1 MKKVVIIGAGPAGLS
16 CAYRLLKN
24 NKKISVTII
33 EEDKQV
39 GGISKT
45 VKYKGNR
52 IDVGGHRFFTKNEEV
67 KKLWLDILPLQGKP
81 AYDDI
86 ILKTEKEFVK
96 GGPNP
101 EKEDKVML
109 IRNRV
114 SRIFYNKKF
123 FDYPINLNFKTIKNM
138 GFGTT
143 IVSGFSYIKASCFKL
158 DEVNL
163 ENFYINRFGK
173 KLYSMFFKEYTTKL
187 WGRTPKEIDSSW
199 GSQRVKGI
207 SIRKVLIDYFMR
219 LFKLENKNKETSLIE
234 SFLYPKYGPGEFYE
248 VLASEI
254 EKMGG
259 VIILNSKVV
268 KIDNETDNIKSI
280 RYLSDDKEVKI
291 KCDYLVSSMPMKDL
305 VNGMDKIPRNIKK
318 ISNGLPYRD
327 FVTVGVLVPK
337 LAFNDRNVKTIHG
350 GINDNWIYVQD
361 PSVTMGR
368 IQIFNNWSPY
378 MVKSPKDTIWMG
390 LEYFCSEGDDFWN
403 MSDKE
408 LKKFAH
414 EELKKMKFIDCD
426 ILDSCVIKVKKAYP
440 AYFDTYKDIDTLR
453 KHLNKYKNLYCIGR
467 NGTHSYN
474 NMDHSILS
482 GMICADMIKDNDHD
496 LDKLWNVNVDKS
508 YQEEK

>member
-52 IDVGGHRFFTKNEEV
+52 MDVGGHRFFTKNEEV
-67 KKLWLDILPLQGKP
+67 KKLWTDILPLQGKP

-86 ILKTEKEFVK
+86 ILKTKKDFVK

-158 DEVNL
+158 DEANL

-280 RYLSDDKEVKI
+280 RYLLDDKEV
-291 KCDYLVSSMPMKDL
+291 P
-305 VNGMDKIPRNIKK
+305 
-318 ISNGLPYRD
+318 
-327 FVTVGVLVPK
+327 
-337 LAFNDRNVKTIHG
+337 
-350 GINDNWIYVQD
+350 
-361 PSVTMGR
+361 
-368 IQIFNNWSPY
+368 
-378 MVKSPKDTIWMG
+378 
-390 LEYFCSEGDDFWN
+390 
-403 MSDKE
+403 KE
-408 LKKFAH
+408 L
-414 EELKKMKFIDCD
+414 
-426 ILDSCVIKVKKAYP
+426 IK
-440 AYFDTYKDIDTLR
+440 I
-453 KHLNKYKNLYCIGR
+453 
-467 NGTHSYN
+467 
-474 NMDHSILS
+474 
-482 GMICADMIKDNDHD
+482 
-496 LDKLWNVNVDKS
+496 
-508 YQEEK
+508 

>member
-24 NKKISVTII
+24 NKKIDVTII
-33 EEDKQV
+33 EEDTQV

-45 VKYKGNR
+45 VNYKGNR
-52 IDVGGHRFFTKNEEV
+52 MDVGGHRFFTKNEEV

-81 AYDDI
+81 SYDDI
-86 ILKTEKEFVK
+86 ILNTVKEFSE
-96 GGPNP
+96 GGPDP
-101 EKEDKVML
+101 EKEDEVML
-109 IRNRV
+109 VRGRV
-114 SRIFYNKKF
+114 SRIFYNRKF

-143 IVSGFSYIKASCFKL
+143 IISGFSYIKSSCFKL
-158 DEVNL
+158 EEVNL

-187 WGRTPKEIDSSW
+187 WGRTPSEIDSSW

-248 VLASEI
+248 VLASKI
-254 EKMGG
+254 EEMGG
-259 VIILNSKVV
+259 KIILNSKVV
-268 KIDNETDNIKSI
+268 EIENDTKTIK
-280 RYLSDDKEVKI
+280 KVKYI
-291 KCDYLVSSMPMKDL
+291 CCEQATSLKCDYLVSSMPMKDL
-305 VNGMDKIPRNIKK
+305 VEGMKNIPKNIRK
-318 ISNGLPYRD
+318 ISNDLPYRD
-327 FVTVGVLVPK
+327 FVTIGVLVPK
-337 LAFNDRNVKTIHG
+337 LAFNDREAKTIHG

-378 MVKSPKDTIWMG
+378 MVKKPVDTIWMG

-403 MSDKE
+403 KSDEELKE
-408 LKKFAH
+408 LASL
-414 EELKKMKFIDCD
+414 ELKKMKMIDCD
-426 ILDSCVIKVKKAYP
+426 IMDSCVIRVKKAYP
-440 AYFDTYKDIDTLR
+440 AYFDSYKDIGVLR

-482 GMICADMIKDNDHD
+482 GFICADMIKDDDHD
-496 LDKLWNVNVDKS
+496 LNKLWNVNVDKS

>member
-24 NKKISVTII
+24 NKKIDVTII
-33 EEDKQV
+33 EEDTQV

-45 VKYKGNR
+45 VNYKGNR
-52 IDVGGHRFFTKNEEV
+52 MDVGGHRFFTKNEEV

-81 AYDDI
+81 SYDDI
-86 ILKTEKEFVK
+86 ILNTEKVFSE
-96 GGPNP
+96 GGPDP
-101 EKEDKVML
+101 EKEDEVML
-109 IRNRV
+109 VRNRV
-114 SRIFYNKKF
+114 SRIFYNRKF

-143 IVSGFSYIKASCFKL
+143 IVSGFSYIKSSCFKL
-158 DEVNL
+158 EEANL

-187 WGRTPKEIDSSW
+187 WGRTPAEIDSSW

-219 LFKLENKNKETSLIE
+219 LFKIENKNKETSLIE

-248 VLASEI
+248 VLVSKVE
-254 EKMGG
+254 EMGG
-259 VIILNSKVV
+259 KILLSSKVIG
-268 KIDNETDNIKSI
+268 IDNDTNTIKKVKYISE
-280 RYLSDDKEVKI
+280 DKEHSL
-291 KCDYLVSSMPMKDL
+291 KCDFLVSSMPMKDL
-305 VNGMDKIPRNIKK
+305 VNGMNNIPRNIKK

-327 FVTVGVLVPK
+327 FVTIGVLVPK
-337 LAFNDRNVKTIHG
+337 LALNDKKIKTIHG
-350 GINDNWIYVQD
+350 GVNDNWIYVQD
-361 PSVTMGR
+361 PGVKMGR

-378 MVKSPKDTIWMG
+378 MVKKPIDTIWMG
-390 LEYFCSEGDDFWN
+390 LEYFCSEGDEFWT
-403 MSDKE
+403 MEDAKLKE
-408 LKKFAH
+408 FASN
-414 EELKKMKFIDCD
+414 ELKKMKMIDCD
-426 ILDSCVIKVKKAYP
+426 IMDSCVIRVKKAYP
-440 AYFDTYKDIDTLR
+440 AYFDSYKDIGVLR

-482 GMICADMIKDNDHD
+482 GFICADMIKENDHD
-496 LDKLWNVNVDKS
+496 LNKLWNVNVDKS